1 MFVVF
6 ESYASWSSLIMS
18 SGSVLSW
25 LLSNIPVRKCLW
37 CVLTSTDGSFALVS
51 SNASRYGIVV
61 GVVNCCSV
69 VPADRLF
76 CCGTNLA
83 M

>member
-1 MFVVF
+1 MLDNFPRQF
-6 ESYASWSSLIMS
+6 LRDGATDNRDRDRPPRPL
-18 SGSVLSW
+18 
-25 LLSNIPVRKCLW
+25 PLW

-51 SNASRYGIVV
+51 SNASRYGIIV